1 MCEALLHRGLLTSI
15 FYITY
20 SRICRGNL
28 PREIVVAICR
38 ENLPWEF
45 AAGIFRGNFPEQ
57 FSVTICRRF
66 VCICKQILFCVC
78 EEILFIWK
86 QNFFY
91 MWAKRFYLWDF
102 LYQQCFFLLLPWQL
116 WATVQNLFR
125 ILYKH
130 RNRWE
135 QLCRIKPWDKRK
147 TFFINDLS

>member
-1 MCEALLHRGLLTSI
+1 MCEALLHRGFITSI

-28 PREIVVAICR
+28 PREIAVAICR
-38 ENLPWEF
+38 ENLPQELPWLF
-45 AAGIFRGNFPEQ
+45 ASRICRRNFPWKFPPTIFRGYLSWVF
-57 FSVTICRRF
+57 CM
-66 VCICKQILFCVC
+66 CKQILFCVC

-86 QNFFY
+86 QTFFY

-116 WATVQNLFR
+116 WATVQNVFR

-130 RNRWE
+130 RNRWK
-135 QLCRIKPWDKRK
+135 QLFHIKP
-147 TFFINDLS
+147 